1 MAIRQGT
8 NMRRFQETQ
17 QSSEQQQGKG
27 KHQTGILMDKC
38 SSDRGVANCNLQMDC
53 LEINF

>member
-8 NMRRFQETQ
+8 NLRRFQETQ

-38 SSDRGVANCNLQMDC
+38 SSDGGVANCNLQMDC